1 MHHSCRHAT
10 CSGTPT
16 ATTSLPLPEP
26 PMYTH
31 QFILIQNFHHHG
43 AGSGNHTKAAALND
57 PRWYGIA
64 DGMQRIKAPQAWDIY
79 AGQGG
84 AEITVCVIE
93 SMDVT
98 HEDLQGNMHPK
109 LSYDPITG
117 NVGMAITG
125 GDEYGTCL
133 AVLQASR
140 VCSCRQRFTVRYRPV
155 MRKCAWGL
163 VEVSHGPHGWCAMQ
177 SLLSLNISMTEDSD
191 SMDMASFPRES
202 DMNV

>member
-1 MHHSCRHAT
+1 MHT
-10 CSGTPT
+10 
-16 ATTSLPLPEP
+16 
-26 PMYTH
+26 
-31 QFILIQNFHHHG
+31 FHHHG
-43 AGSGNHTKAAALND
+43 AGSSNRMEAAVLND

-133 AVLQASR
+133 AGMSGTCTR
-140 VCSCRQRFTVRYRPV
+140 VAVRT
-155 MRKCAWGL
+155 
-163 VEVSHGPHGWCAMQ
+163 HDTIQNTIQH
-177 SLLSLNISMTEDSD
+177 
-191 SMDMASFPRES
+191 
-202 DMNV
+202 NVIIG